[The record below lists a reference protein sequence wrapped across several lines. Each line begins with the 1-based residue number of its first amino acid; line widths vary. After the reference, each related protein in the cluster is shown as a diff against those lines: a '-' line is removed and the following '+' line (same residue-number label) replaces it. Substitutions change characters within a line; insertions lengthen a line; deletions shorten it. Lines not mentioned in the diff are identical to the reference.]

1 MLSEMQHYEAFAAVV
16 RSGNITLAAHELR
29 QPRATVSRS
38 LARLEAD
45 LAVALVTR
53 TTRRVVPTAAGQR
66 LYERVAPLLDEWAAM
81 EQEAREDAHEV
92 RGAVRVSVLPILA
105 PALAPVCR
113 ALAIDHPGL
122 RIEVVANVRL
132 VDLRS
137 EGFDVA
143 IWAGDVRDPD
153 LVCRRLAVG
162 QVGLY
167 ASPAYLSRRG
177 TPTGPEQLVEHDL
190 LRGHNNR
197 NQPRTWWPLRSGG
210 RVRVDGAFVTN
221 DHVLLRAAALQG
233 QGIALLSQHDGHE
246 EVVAGRLAPV
256 LAAEVGNTAVA
267 WVVVAQRALI
277 PVRLRTFIDAVFAHF
292 HWEDGGLPQG

>member
-1 MLSEMQHYEAFAAVV
+1 MSMRSEMQHYEAFVAVV
-16 RSGNITLAAHELR
+16 RRGNITLAAHELR

-66 LYERVAPLLDEWAAM
+66 LYERVAPLLDEWTAM
-81 EQEAREDAHEV
+81 EQEAREDAREV
-92 RGAVRVSVLPILA
+92 RGAVRVSVLPLLA
-105 PALAPVCR
+105 PALASVCG
-113 ALAIDHPGL
+113 ALAKDHPGL

-162 QVGLY
+162 QVGLF
-167 ASPAYLSRRG
+167 ATPAYLSRRG
-177 TPTGPEQLVEHDL
+177 VPAGPEQLAEHDL
-190 LRGHNNR
+190 LRGHNSR

-221 DHVLLRAAALQG
+221 DHVLLKAAALQG
-233 QGIALLSQHDGHE
+233 QGIALLAYHD
-246 EVVAGRLAPV
+246 VRDAVAEGRLVPV

-267 WVVVAQRALI
+267 WVVIAQRALI
-277 PVRLRTFIDAVFAHF
+277 PMRLRTFLEAIYAHV
-292 HWEDGGLPQG
+292 HLEDGG